1 MPQLLDAIQFKNGP
15 KIKNRFFLAPLTN
28 QQSHED
34 GTLSND
40 EYKWL
45 TMRAE
50 GGFGMTMTCASHVQE
65 IGKGFPGQLGIW
77 SDHHLDGLTRL
88 ANGIKKENSVAIVQ
102 LHHA

>member
-40 EYKWL
+40 EYK
-45 TMRAE
+45 
-50 GGFGMTMTCASHVQE
+50 C
-65 IGKGFPGQLGIW
+65 
-77 SDHHLDGLTRL
+77 
-88 ANGIKKENSVAIVQ
+88 
-102 LHHA
+102 